1 MPMTIIPKPST
12 ALALVLIATAPPS
25 ASALTDLSSED
36 DQIMCMAQNIYFEAR
51 SDNYA
56 GQLAVADVVIN
67 RVKDSRYPDTIC
79 GVVKDAVLSKWW
91 LEKGKEVPIKNKCQ
105 FSWYCDGVSDET
117 KDRDAWANALA
128 VSYTMMYGQ
137 NGYQGITEG
146 ATHYHATYVDPYWAS
161 SNQMKLIGNI
171 GDHVFYRWK

>member
-1 MPMTIIPKPST
+1 MTILRPST
-12 ALALVLIATAPPS
+12 ALAALLVITPQIPS
-25 ASALTDLSSED
+25 AQALTVLSSED
-36 DQIMCMAQNIYFEAR
+36 EQITCMAQNIYFEAR

-56 GQLAVADVVIN
+56 GQLAVADVVLN

-91 LEKGKEVPIKNKCQ
+91 LEKGKEVPVRDKCQ
-105 FSWYCDGVSDET
+105 FSWYCDGKADET
-117 KDRDAWANALA
+117 PDRDAWANSLA

-137 NGYQGITEG
+137 HGYHGITEG